1 MPFFKRRRPEHSKG
15 RPRRTKP
22 DAEKNAT
29 DRWLDDINPTII
41 APIQGAEGYME
52 MAEDKQKEWER
63 TDNED
68 YLIGSIQRSIKPP
81 KRDGGAIQDE
91 DRAIQKLNTAS
102 DRLDREKRK
111 IKAEPRKRRRWGL

>member
-15 RPRRTKP
+15 RPRRRKP
-22 DAEKNAT
+22 DVEKNAT

-41 APIQGAEGYME
+41 APIQGAESYME

-68 YLIGSIQRSIKPP
+68 YLIGNVQSSIKPP

-91 DRAIQKLNTAS
+91 DRAIQKLNAAS